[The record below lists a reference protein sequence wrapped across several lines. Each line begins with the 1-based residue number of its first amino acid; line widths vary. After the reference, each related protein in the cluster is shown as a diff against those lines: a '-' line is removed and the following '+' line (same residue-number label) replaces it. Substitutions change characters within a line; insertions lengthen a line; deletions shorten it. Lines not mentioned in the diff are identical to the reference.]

1 MLACSVDSVSTVIP
15 ASARFAGRTAAVPYA
30 MAAVVI
36 RINGINDGSM
46 AKSIHDLSPPGST
59 IRRLREARGWSLA
72 DLAAHCVPALE
83 RSTVY
88 RIETGPGYTADSLDR
103 IAHALGVSVPDLF
116 LPADL
121 AELALLDPHQRARV
135 LDYARDLAD
144 ASRYRRS

>member
-1 MLACSVDSVSTVIP
+1 
-15 ASARFAGRTAAVPYA
+15 

-36 RINGINDGSM
+36 CFDQVNDGSM

-121 AELALLDPHQRARV
+121 A
-135 LDYARDLAD
+135 D